1 MGRRQA
7 PVTRE
12 KTLEG
17 QVWEEEGI
25 ESASATGGR
34 MMWKP
39 LMKNSCE
46 RVSEVVGFSRPR
58 GSLEEAVGE
67 KGG

>member
-39 LMKNSCE
+39 LMKNSWE
-46 RVSEVVGFSRPR
+46 RVSEIMDFPGAR

>member
-1 MGRRQA
+1 MSPRRPKGSRKA

-17 QVWEEEGI
+17 HVCDVSGI
-25 ESASATGGR
+25 CSSMESGGR

-39 LMKNSCE
+39 EMKNSC
-46 RVSEVVGFSRPR
+46 GNQ
-58 GSLEEAVGE
+58 
-67 KGG
+67 